1 MQFTDEPWTIL
12 WLLFL
17 PCTHFLFCLK
27 LIVVLFSSLLL
38 MLLSLIQLQALLYIY
53 KHNRETLSVTLLNKS
68 PLGPSN
74 LVQVALN
81 KSTLGTLLS
90 PWPQWVPS
98 PLSFVESSVSCLP
111 CLPVSWFTPS
121 VLWSI
126 SSSSTLRKGA

>member
-1 MQFTDEPWTIL
+1 MQFTDKPWTIL

-27 LIVVLFSSLLL
+27 LIVVLFSFLLL
-38 MLLSLIQLQALLYIY
+38 MLLSLIQFQALLHIY
-53 KHNRETLSVTLLNKS
+53 RHNRETLSVTLLNES
-68 PLGPSN
+68 PRGPSN

-81 KSTLGTLLS
+81 KSTLGCLPSPLS
-90 PWPQWVPS
+90 QWVPS

-121 VLWSI
+121 VLWSMC
-126 SSSSTLRKGA
+126 SSSIPRKGA